1 MTPPTSAAWCPGQ
14 RSSDARSPEVQLACT
29 ALLRTLGHA
38 TSEMVS
44 TRARTLRGRVQAG
57 RFVAWCRYQNI
68 VLPVYRG
75 LRAEAALTERLRN
88 RLKRPAQALTGH
100 SLYQTK
106 RLRELLEAFYA
117 AGVPVMVLKGT
128 GLDVWVYGGPGR
140 RPAGDHDLMVP
151 AGHVDEAACVLRDVG
166 YACVDPDWSSISDT
180 NDPDYHAP
188 PFRKSQDGATSF
200 VELHWR
206 LNAVDSTQLVDDARA
221 VTKAMWGR
229 AQETTLLGA
238 PVRRLSP
245 EDERL
250 YLCAHAAKHMV
261 QHDAGLSI
269 RLSMLA
275 DVARHAADGPTVDLD
290 LLTQRAEAL
299 TENDVFAPLRALWVQ
314 GVGGPSGSLV
324 PDALVETDQ
333 WPRRPW
339 ERAVFSVSLLLG
351 DRSALWET
359 DWQTQPYGH
368 RLRRILIHAMMLRR
382 GPDRWVLLRHALL
395 DRLVS
400 VNEHDRRLLP
410 GRWAGWAL
418 LPVRVARLL
427 WNIIRY

>member
-1 MTPPTSAAWCPGQ
+1 MTPPTSAAWRPGQ
-14 RSSDARSPEVQLACT
+14 RSSDARSPEVQLACV
-29 ALLRTLGHA
+29 ALLRALGHA
-38 TSEMVS
+38 SSEAVAM
-44 TRARTLRGRVQAG
+44 RAGALRGRVEPD
-57 RFVAWCRYQNI
+57 RFEAWCRYQNI
-68 VLPVYRG
+68 ILLVYRG
-75 LRAEAALTERLRN
+75 LEADSALAETLRDRLRETV
-88 RLKRPAQALTGH
+88 RALTGH

-106 RLRELLEAFYA
+106 RLRELLETFDT
-117 AGVPVMVLKGT
+117 AGLPVMVLKGT
-128 GLDVWVYGGPGR
+128 GLDVWLYGGPGR
-140 RPAGDHDLMVP
+140 RSAVDHDLMVP
-151 AGHVDEAACVLRDVG
+151 SDHVADTVQLLQEIG
-166 YACVDPDWSSISDT
+166 YACVDPDWSPASGT
-180 NDPDYHAP
+180 HDPDYHAP
-188 PFRKSQDGATSF
+188 PFRKSEDGVPSF

-229 AQETTLLGA
+229 AEETTLLGA

-299 TENDVFAPLRALWVQ
+299 TENDVFAPLRALWVR
-314 GVGGPSGSLV
+314 GVGGPSGGLV

-333 WPRRPW
+333 WPRQSW

-351 DRSALWET
+351 DRDALWDT
-359 DWQTQPYGH
+359 GWQTQPYGH
-368 RLRRILIHAMMLRR
+368 RLRRILIHATLLRR
-382 GPDRWVLLRHALL
+382 RADRWTLLRRAIF
-395 DRLVS
+395 DRLLS
-400 VNEHDRRLLP
+400 INEHDRRLVP
-410 GRWAGWAL
+410 GRWSEVAL
-418 LPVRVARLL
+418 FPVRVARLL
-427 WNIIRY
+427 WNVIRH

>member
-1 MTPPTSAAWCPGQ
+1 MTAFTSAGQSSGQ
-14 RSSDARSPEVQLACT
+14 RSPDAKSPEVQLACT
-29 ALLRTLGHA
+29 ALLRTLGYA
-38 TSEMVS
+38 TSEELA
-44 TRARTLRGRVQAG
+44 TCARTLNDRVRPD
-57 RFVAWCRYQNI
+57 RFVAWCRYQKI

-75 LRAEAALTERLRN
+75 LRVESALAERLRD
-88 RLKRPAQALTGH
+88 RLRGQAQALTGH

-106 RLRELLEAFYA
+106 RLRELLEAFCA

-151 AGHVDEAACVLRDVG
+151 AGHVDEAACVLREAG
-166 YACVDPDWSSISDT
+166 YACTDPDWSPASGAH
-180 NDPDYHAP
+180 DPDYHAP
-188 PFRKSQDGATSF
+188 PFRKSADGATSF

-221 VTKAMWGR
+221 VTEAMWGR
-229 AQETTLLGA
+229 AEETTLLGA

-250 YLCAHAAKHMV
+250 YLYAHAAKHMV
-261 QHDAGLSI
+261 QHDARLSI
-269 RLSMLA
+269 RVSMLA
-275 DVARHAADGPTVDLD
+275 DLARHAADGPAVDPD
-290 LLTQRAEAL
+290 LLSQRAGAL
-299 TENDVFAPLRALWVQ
+299 TQNDVFAPLRALWVR
-314 GVGGPSGSLV
+314 GVGGPPGALV

-351 DRSALWET
+351 DRSALWKT
-359 DWQTQPYGH
+359 GWQTQPYGH

-382 GPDRWVLLRHALL
+382 GPDRRTLLRHALL

-400 VNEHDRRLLP
+400 VNEHDRRLVP
-410 GRWAGWAL
+410 GKWSGLAL
-418 LPVRVARLL
+418 LPVRAARLL
-427 WNIIRY
+427 WNIIRH